1 MRKIKKGTFL
11 GILAIG
17 LIGLSMIAFAEE
29 ETTEHVFVYADESDE
44 EGDDSADNPPMRG
57 EANTT
62 PTWGR
67 TKEVEDMLKEWQEEE
82 EAKKATRTYRDTG
95 RVSFICRAN
104 ADYIP
109 TDCILITLIDE
120 YDDFQYVAIERE
132 RGFSTT
138 EDLPAGRYMLN
149 GASSWDREKD
159 TNIGQSGKWIVK
171 AHTLDDND
179 SLIDGNMITIEEG
192 SDNMVVEVYTDNDTQ
207 TYIPKI
213 EDAVTATESNANDDS
228 FDISKYLAPII
239 GVIIV
244 VGALVAREAK
254 KWKTKAKKN

>member
-109 TDCILITLIDE
+109 TDCILITLI
-120 YDDFQYVAIERE
+120 DDFQYVAIERE

>member
-1 MRKIKKGTFL
+1 MRKIKKRAFL
-11 GILAIG
+11 GILAMGVIG
-17 LIGLSMIAFAEE
+17 LTMTAFAEE
-29 ETTEHVFVYADESDE
+29 ETTEHVFEYANESDE
-44 EGDDSADNPPMRG
+44 DGDDSADNPPMQG

-67 TKEVEDMLKEWQEEE
+67 TKEVDEMLKQWQEEDA
-82 EAKKATRTYRDTG
+82 AKKATRTYRDTG
-95 RVSFICRAN
+95 RVSFLCRAN
-104 ADYIP
+104 ADNIP

-138 EDLPAGRYMLN
+138 EDLPAGTYMLN

-179 SLIDGNMITIEEG
+179 SLINGNMITIEEG
-192 SDNMVVEVYTDNDTQ
+192 SDNMVVEVYADNDTQ
-207 TYIPKI
+207 TFIPKI
-213 EDAVTATESNANDDS
+213 EDAVKATESNATSDS
-228 FDISKYLAPII
+228 FDIKKYLAPIF
-239 GVIIV
+239 GVV
-244 VGALVAREAK
+244 LVAGAVVVKEAK
-254 KWKTKAKKN
+254 KWKTKTKKD